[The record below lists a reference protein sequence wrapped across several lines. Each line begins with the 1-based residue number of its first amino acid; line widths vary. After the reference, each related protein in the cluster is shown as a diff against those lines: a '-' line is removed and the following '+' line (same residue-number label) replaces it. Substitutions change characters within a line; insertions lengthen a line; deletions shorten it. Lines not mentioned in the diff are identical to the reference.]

1 MGGER
6 KRGELSGEA
15 ASISEGEIAAIY
27 DVDVAVTKIIPF
39 RNSHEYVRSV
49 GLTIKAPRLH

>member
-1 MGGER
+1 VGKLHPSVKG
-6 KRGELSGEA
+6 KSQ
-15 ASISEGEIAAIY
+15 AIY

-49 GLTIKAPRLH
+49 GLTIKAPRFH

>member
-1 MGGER
+1 VGKLHPSVKG
-6 KRGELSGEA
+6 KSQ
-15 ASISEGEIAAIY
+15 AIY